1 MNLCS
6 TLEYKNKEI
15 IWIESMPHTLNV
27 GSYFH
32 ICNQISYIGY
42 YVWIQNDS
50 FEIQIVDKIEKH
62 MRYDSA
68 WAYLELFLSTTIF
81 EFDLIWFAVVFDSLS
96 DWREREREYSQF
108 FCGKNMDWMR
118 ELVSNLHNIK

>member
-1 MNLCS
+1 
-6 TLEYKNKEI
+6 
-15 IWIESMPHTLNV
+15 MPHTLNV

-42 YVWIQNDS
+42 YVWIQNDT

-62 MRYDSA
+62 MRYESA
-68 WAYLELFLSTTIF
+68 WAYPELFLSTAIF

-96 DWREREREYSQF
+96 DWRERERVLTIFLWEKYGLNERIGIELTQNKI
-108 FCGKNMDWMR
+108 GKR
-118 ELVSNLHNIK
+118 RAKI

>member
-1 MNLCS
+1 
-6 TLEYKNKEI
+6 
-15 IWIESMPHTLNV
+15 MPHTLNV

-42 YVWIQNDS
+42 YVWIQNDT

-62 MRYDSA
+62 MRCESA
-68 WAYLELFLSTTIF
+68 WAYPELFLSTAIF

-108 FCGKNMDWMR
+108 FLWEKYGLNERIGIELTQNKIGKR
-118 ELVSNLHNIK
+118 RAKI